1 MLRAS
6 LLEELRSMNV
16 DRKRMSGIGSAL
28 ASALFLG
35 LAPVFGRA
43 AITSGIS
50 PLLVVALR
58 TGLAALLLLA
68 IMAIFNRQF
77 LYIFF
82 VGLLGCF
89 LAGAI
94 NGVGSILYY
103 LALGRLP
110 ASVGQMLYSLYP
122 VFLTLWLLLDRHT
135 LGRLTI
141 IRIAISSIAVIF
153 LTVSGGT
160 KADLIG
166 VLMMLGASALYAL
179 HLPINQRVLYEIPA
193 PTVTLYTLIA
203 MSAVVI
209 PAYGLFDHT
218 APGPGGAWGAVGAL
232 TLVTFF
238 SRLTLFLGVKRL
250 GGIQTAIL
258 GLGELLVTIVFSH
271 LWLGEQLSITQWIGT
286 ALLAASLALV
296 AVDRQPVEGPRSKGG
311 WLGWLRPP
319 DPPQVTWTLE

>member
-1 MLRAS
+1 
-6 LLEELRSMNV
+6 MNP
-16 DRKRMSGIGSAL
+16 DRRRMSGIASAL

-50 PLLVVALR
+50 PLLVVAVR

-68 IMAIFNRQF
+68 IMLVFKRRY
-77 LYIFF
+77 LYIFSI
-82 VGLLGCF
+82 GLLGCF

-94 NGVGSILYY
+94 NGLGSIFYY
-103 LALGRLP
+103 MALGRLS

-122 VFLTLWLLLDRHT
+122 LFLTFWLLLDRQP
-135 LGRLTI
+135 LSRLTI
-141 IRIAISSIAVIF
+141 VRIVIGSVAVIF
-153 LTVSGGT
+153 LTLTGNSSR
-160 KADLIG
+160 ADLIG
-166 VLMMLGASALYAL
+166 VLLMLGASALYAL

-203 MSAVVI
+203 MSAVVV
-209 PAYGLFDHT
+209 PAYLIFDHT
-218 APGPGGAWGAVGAL
+218 LPSAGAAWRPVAAL

-238 SRLTLFLGVKRL
+238 SRLTLFVGVKHL

-258 GLGELLVTIVFSH
+258 GLAELLVTIVFSH
-271 LWLGEQLSITQWIGT
+271 LWLGEQLTTIQWLGT
-286 ALLAASLALV
+286 ILLGISLALV
-296 AVDRQPVEGPRSKGG
+296 ALDRKGPEAHRGKGG

-319 DPPQVTWTLE
+319 DPPQITWNVE

>member
-1 MLRAS
+1 MK
-6 LLEELRSMNV
+6 V
-16 DRKRMSGIGSAL
+16 DHRRMSGIGSAL

-35 LAPVFGRA
+35 LAPVLGRA

-68 IMAIFNRQF
+68 IMAIFKRQF

-82 VGLLGCF
+82 IGLLGCF
-89 LAGAI
+89 LAGVI
-94 NGVGSILYY
+94 NGLGSILYY
-103 LALGRLP
+103 MALGRLS

-122 VFLTLWLLLDRHT
+122 LFLTIWLLLDRHT
-135 LGRLTI
+135 LSRLTI
-141 IRIAISSIAVIF
+141 MRIVISSLAVIF
-153 LTVSGGT
+153 LTFSGNT
-160 KADLIG
+160 EADIIG

-203 MSAVVI
+203 MSTVVI
-209 PAYGLFDHT
+209 PAYALFDHSVP
-218 APGPGGAWGAVGAL
+218 APNAAWGMVGAL

-238 SRLTLFLGVKRL
+238 SRLTLFFGVKRL

-258 GLGELLVTIVFSH
+258 GLGELLVTIVFGH
-271 LWLGEQLSITQWIGT
+271 LWLGEQLTLSQWIGT

-296 AVDRQPVEGPRSKGG
+296 AVDRQPAEGPRGKGG

>member
-1 MLRAS
+1 
-6 LLEELRSMNV
+6 MNP
-16 DRKRMSGIGSAL
+16 DRRRISGIISAL

-50 PLLVVALR
+50 PLLVVAVR

-68 IMAIFNRQF
+68 IMLVFKRRY
-77 LYIFF
+77 LYIFSI
-82 VGLLGCF
+82 GLLGCF

-94 NGVGSILYY
+94 NGLGSIFYY
-103 LALGRLP
+103 MALGRLS

-122 VFLTLWLLLDRHT
+122 LFLTFWLLLDRQP
-135 LGRLTI
+135 LSRLTI
-141 IRIAISSIAVIF
+141 VRIVIGSVAVIF
-153 LTVSGGT
+153 LTLTGNSSR
-160 KADLIG
+160 ADLIG
-166 VLMMLGASALYAL
+166 VLLMLGASALYAL

-203 MSAVVI
+203 MSAVVV
-209 PAYGLFDHT
+209 PAYLIFDHT
-218 APGPGGAWGAVGAL
+218 LPSAGAAWRPVAAL

-238 SRLTLFLGVKRL
+238 SRLTLFVGVKHL

-258 GLGELLVTIVFSH
+258 GLAELLVTIVFSH
-271 LWLGEQLSITQWIGT
+271 LWLGEQLTTIQWLGT
-286 ALLAASLALV
+286 ILLGISLALV
-296 AVDRQPVEGPRSKGG
+296 ALDRKGPEAHRGKGG

-319 DPPQVTWTLE
+319 DPPQITWNVE

>member
-1 MLRAS
+1 MRT
-6 LLEELRSMNV
+6 
-16 DRKRMSGIGSAL
+16 DRRRMSGIASAL

-43 AITSGIS
+43 AITSGIA
-50 PLLVVALR
+50 PLLVVAMR
-58 TGLAALLLLA
+58 TGLAALLLLI
-68 IMAIFNRQF
+68 IMALFRRQF
-77 LYIFF
+77 FYIFF
-82 VGLLGCF
+82 VGLVGCL

-103 LALGRLP
+103 MALGRLS

-122 VFLTLWLLLDRHT
+122 IFLTFWLFLDRQPP
-135 LGRLTI
+135 GRLTVV
-141 IRIAISSIAVIF
+141 RMLVAAVAVIF
-153 LTVSGGT
+153 LTLT
-160 KADLIG
+160 ENAQADLIG

-209 PAYGLFDHT
+209 PAYLIFDHSL
-218 APGPGGAWGAVGAL
+218 PGVGADWAPVAWL

-238 SRLTLFLGVKRL
+238 SRLTLFVGVKRL

-271 LWLGEQLSITQWIGT
+271 IWLGEQLTLLQWLGT
-286 ALLAASLALV
+286 ILLGISLALV
-296 AVDRQPVEGPRSKGG
+296 ALDRRPTEQHRDHGG
-311 WLGWLRPP
+311 WLNWLRAP
-319 DPPQVTWTLE
+319 DPPEITWTVE